1 MIKWLYNIKTDKLLH
16 FIASLGVMQVSYG
29 ILHYFLLDKWSLLIA
44 LGIAILVGVFKELY
58 DKKKGGI
65 FNKEDIIADTIG
77 TLIGFILTIIIIM

>member
-29 ILHYFLLDKWSLLIA
+29 ILHFFLLAKWSLLIA
-44 LGIAILVGVFKELY
+44 LGIAILIGVFKELY

-65 FNKEDIIADTIG
+65 FNGKDFVADIWGA
-77 TLIGFILTIIIIM
+77 LFGFILTVMIII